1 MEWTPYTGP
10 VVDLEK
16 PHFHAWILGED
27 TFTWLDG
34 KPWTAQR
41 YSDNTPALSQSP
53 MTARN
58 HGRFAANPD
67 YGKAGVMVLKC
78 DANPKVC
85 PTWTNHNAETL
96 AAADE

>member
-1 MEWTPYTGP
+1 MMEWTPYTGP

-16 PHFHAWILGED
+16 PHYHAWILAEH
-27 TFTWLDG
+27 TFTYMDG
-34 KPWTAQR
+34 Q
-41 YSDNTPALSQSP
+41 P
-53 MTARN
+53 MTAQLYSPILAPYKNRMTAWTR
-58 HGRFAANPD
+58 GRMVANPD

-78 DANPKVC
+78 DAHPKVC